1 MSDMRMALNDKAIA
15 RLAPPESGQYKA
27 RDVELKG
34 FYLLIGKRRRTF
46 MVQGDLRQA
55 GKRASSIKVSVG
67 DASVMSTRD
76 ARSIAKAYL
85 GEIGQGRHPK
95 PCAVDEAPVA
105 QTPGRGITLREAW
118 VRYHDAHLVRKGRS
132 DVTIAGY
139 RDHVER
145 VFKDWLDKPLKEL
158 ADDPGLVATKHD
170 QVTISGGPYTANS
183 CMRTLRAIYNHAKRK
198 SRDLPPL
205 NPVDSV
211 DWNPEERR
219 NSAMGASDLPNW
231 FRQLAAFENPIRREF
246 HLLTLLSGC
255 RPAALKAVRTGD
267 FNFARRVLHIPNPKG
282 GAKRAFDIPLSREM
296 IKCIVRAMRFGRTLQ
311 PVQSAEWLFP
321 ADSASGHLAAHK
333 EDRAE
338 LSKLGNDLR
347 QTYRTI
353 AAIADVSEVDAKLLM
368 NHAISGVN
376 QGYITRHK
384 LLEDH
389 LRARQQAISTA
400 MFGTMRGASER
411 GSVIEVWLGPA
422 ATKRSIGD
430 ERR

>member
-1 MSDMRMALNDKAIA
+1 MSDLRIALNDKAIA
-15 RLAPPESGQYKA
+15 QLAPPRSGQYKA

-34 FYLLIGKRRRTF
+34 FYLLVGKRRRTF
-46 MVQGDLRQA
+46 MVQGDIRQA

-67 DASVMSTRD
+67 DAAFMSTRE
-76 ARSIAKAYL
+76 ARSIAKGYL
-85 GEIGQGRHPK
+85 AEIGQGRHPK
-95 PCAVDEAPVA
+95 PPNGTEPPNELVTS
-105 QTPGRGITLREAW
+105 QGITLREAW
-118 VRYHDAHLVRKGRS
+118 VRYHDAHLLRKERS

-145 VFKDWLDKPLKEL
+145 IFKDWLDKPLKEL
-158 ADDPGLVATKHD
+158 ADNPGLVAAKHD
-170 QVTISGGPYTANS
+170 QVTISSGPYTANS
-183 CMRTLRAIYNHAKRK
+183 GMRTLRAIYNHAKRK

-219 NSAMGASDLPNW
+219 NSGMGASDLPDW
-231 FRQLAAFENPIRREF
+231 FRQLSAFENPIRREF

-255 RPAALKAVRTGD
+255 RPAALKAVRIGD
-267 FNFARRVLHIPNPKG
+267 FNLARRVLHIPNPKG
-282 GAKRAFDIPLSREM
+282 GTKRAFDIPLSREM
-296 IKCIVRAMRFGRTLQ
+296 IRSIIRSIRFGRILY
-311 PVQSAEWLFP
+311 PVQSAQWLFP

-333 EDRAE
+333 EDRTE

-347 QTYRTI
+347 QTYRTMATI
-353 AAIADVSEVDAKLLM
+353 AEVSEVDAKLLM

-389 LRARQQAISTA
+389 LRARQQAISNVI
-400 MFGTMRGASER
+400 FGTIRSLPGRDIA
-411 GSVIEVWLGPA
+411 IEAWLF
-422 ATKRSIGD
+422 R
-430 ERR
+430 

>member
-34 FYLLIGKRRRTF
+34 FYLLVGKRRRTF
-46 MVQGDLRQA
+46 FVHGDLRQA
-55 GKRASSIKVSVG
+55 GKRGSSIKVMVG
-67 DASVMSTRD
+67 DASIMSTRD

-95 PCAVDEAPVA
+95 PTEIDVTPVA
-105 QTPGRGITLREAW
+105 QTLGRGITLREAW

-219 NSAMGASDLPNW
+219 NSAMGASDLPDW

-255 RPAALKAVRTGD
+255 RPSALKAVRTSD

-296 IKCIVRAMRFGRTLQ
+296 IKCIIRAMRFGRILH
-311 PVQSAEWLFP
+311 PAQSAEWLFP

-353 AAIADVSEVDAKLLM
+353 ATIAEVSDVDAKLLM

-389 LRARQQAISTA
+389 LRARQQAISTV
-400 MFGTMRGASER
+400 MFCAIRSEAER
-411 GSVIEVWLGPA
+411 GGAIEAWLGTGEA
-422 ATKRSIGD
+422 KRATGSA
-430 ERR
+430 